1 MFNVNQGKIRK
12 RVGLLT
18 TKPFQQYSTHQHFYS
33 IAMNVNGMKIDEL
46 MTLGDTMRSIKNKM
60 MPKMALWYSPT
71 MRNNYNMPSQMD
83 MVDDRDIYS
92 RQQVSFQ
99 KPRNKNQ

>member
-1 MFNVNQGKIRK
+1 
-12 RVGLLT
+12 
-18 TKPFQQYSTHQHFYS
+18 
-33 IAMNVNGMKIDEL
+33 MNVNGMKIDEL
-46 MTLGDTMRSIKNKM
+46 MALGDTMRSMKNKM

-92 RQQVSFQ
+92 RQQVNFQ
-99 KPRNKNQ
+99 KPRTIVEQQ